1 MTEPVGRI
9 DAVSGDPQKDDAATA
24 LATSMWPLFAEAA
37 RDGWTLQE
45 PGAVAYCSHSP
56 VPIFNGV
63 IAASR
68 HIDPTI
74 VDELLDKVAHAVD
87 GFCLQVR
94 PGSPAIEAVARARGM
109 VVDQREPLMLLE
121 DPARLPEATAVDGF
135 VVSRLGVDEF
145 DRHLALALDGFGAPI
160 EAFAPWIGCDVLGE
174 RGVTAYVGSIGGR
187 DVATALGIVA
197 DDHVGVFNVA
207 TPPGHRRQGFGSAL
221 TARTVL
227 DGLASG
233 ARQALLMSSEMGL
246 HVYQQLGFQEQ
257 ELWSVWV
264 PADVAAH

>member
-1 MTEPVGRI
+1 
-9 DAVSGDPQKDDAATA
+9 
-24 LATSMWPLFAEAA
+24 MWPLFAEAA

-63 IAASR
+63 IAASA
-68 HIDPTI
+68 HGDPTI
-74 VDELLDKVAHAVD
+74 VDGLLDKVAHAVE

-94 PGSPAIEAVARARGM
+94 PGSPAIDAVARARGM
-109 VVDQREPLMLLE
+109 VVAEREPLMLLE
-121 DPARLPEATAVDGF
+121 DPGRLPEAAAPDGF
-135 VVSRLGVDEF
+135 VVRRLGADEF
-145 DRHLALALDGFGAPI
+145 DRHVALAADGFGAPI
-160 EAFAPWIGCDVLGE
+160 EAFAPWSGSNLLGE

-187 DVATALGIVA
+187 DVATALGIVV

-207 TPPGHRRQGFGSAL
+207 TLPEHRRQGFGSAL

-233 ARQALLMSSEMGL
+233 ARWALLMSSEMGL
-246 HVYQQLGFQEQ
+246 HAYQQLGFQER

-264 PADVAAH
+264 PADVAAL